1 MRAGVAVCP
10 TQKNA
15 NGKNKVCVNEGQIK
29 MASVPA
35 PRPRPSIDLVI
46 PVRVLVQFLPAPRG
60 CARPPARPP
69 IRPPSLARLFLL
81 SYDMPKKWS
90 DPGK

>member
-46 PVRVLVQFLPAPRG
+46 PVRMLVQFLPVSPAGVPGTGPTGLQGVVNKLRARAPE
-60 CARPPARPP
+60 
-69 IRPPSLARLFLL
+69 L
-81 SYDMPKKWS
+81 S
-90 DPGK
+90 